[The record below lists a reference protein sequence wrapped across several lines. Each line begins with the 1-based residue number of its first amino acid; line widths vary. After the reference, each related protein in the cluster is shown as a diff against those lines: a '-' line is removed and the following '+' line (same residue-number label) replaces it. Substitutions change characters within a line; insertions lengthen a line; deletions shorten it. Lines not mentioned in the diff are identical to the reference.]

1 MVDFV
6 RVILTGMT
14 VELLKSK
21 LKFIGY
27 YDINTFAIIDH
38 FIIAKYKG
46 LTFKIYRTG
55 YTIMTGSLHKYF
67 NDGKHNYNDFTI
79 ENLKT
84 VLLNIEKNLGI
95 ELNKAIIQNI
105 EFGVNIPLKFEAK
118 TILNNLI
125 CFGFKKFKDVSLP
138 NLGQYKQVENRQY
151 FIKIYD
157 KGRQYKLGRELLRFE
172 IKIKRMEKIKTINL
186 HNLGD
191 LLTPN
196 WIVSI
201 CNELLHDWNDVLLF
215 ESPNNPK
222 SLTPN
227 QRNKKIHQWS
237 NPEYWQGLEKQERRR
252 QKLKYETYVRDH
264 TPNRK
269 SLIKKLFN
277 EKLQEL
283 TNAYFLPI

>member
-1 MVDFV
+1 MK
-6 RVILTGMT
+6 

-21 LKFIGY
+21 LNFIGHY
-27 YDINTFAIIDH
+27 EINTFAIIDH
-38 FIIAKYKG
+38 FVIAKYKG

-55 YTIMTGSLHKYF
+55 YIVMTGSLHKYF

-172 IKIKRMEKIKTINL
+172 IKIKRMEKIKAINL

-191 LLTPN
+191 LLNPN

-201 CNELLHDWNDVLLF
+201 CDELLQDWNNVLLF
-215 ESPNNPK
+215 ESPNEPN
-222 SLTPN
+222 SLTPI

-237 NPEYWQGLEKQERRR
+237 SPVYWQGLKKQERLR
-252 QKLKYETYVRDH
+252 QKLKYDEYLKSH
-264 TPNRK
+264 THNFKFIMRK
-269 SLIKKLFN
+269 LIS
-277 EKLQEL
+277 EKLQEV
-283 TNAYFLPI
+283 TNAYFLPV